1 MIDSNELHQQDMKRL
16 MYHVLKKKYE
26 QFIYS
31 PKSGEAKSLKST
43 ANYFHKIKV
52 VKNSTDAR
60 RQSVQDSLAVKS
72 IVGRTNSTMSME
84 RKNEPTKGRQSTDI
98 KPRKHVRGFV
108 DYERQI

>member
-1 MIDSNELHQQDMKRL
+1 MKRL

-31 PKSGEAKSLKST
+31 PKSGEARSLKPV

-60 RQSVQDSLAVKS
+60 R
-72 IVGRTNSTMSME
+72 
-84 RKNEPTKGRQSTDI
+84 
-98 KPRKHVRGFV
+98 
-108 DYERQI
+108 